1 MLNAL
6 LATLLVLASV
16 GVLLYV
22 LGLLFNAASLP
33 LGGLLER
40 QRFARYV
47 ARARRCD
54 ELLQQGHVEP
64 ALRLLRTAFYL
75 HAVSNRSLA
84 SSVANHHTGLLSRLI
99 SITSDL
105 QGGTVRL
112 LSLAK
117 TDRLLT
123 ERSELQ
129 RRYFAVKPGARSARL
144 REMQRQLR
152 VNSRELEAALEQLI
166 AEVRA
171 VRQPPRFH

>member
-6 LATLLVLASV
+6 LATVLVFVSV
-16 GVLLYV
+16 GLMLY
-22 LGLLFNAASLP
+22 LIGILFNAVSLP

-54 ELLQQGHVEP
+54 GLMQQGHTDQ
-64 ALRLLRTAFYL
+64 ALQELRAAFYL
-75 HAVSNRSLA
+75 HAVSSRALGSA
-84 SSVANHHTGLLSRLI
+84 VANHHTALLSRLI
-99 SITSDL
+99 AITSDL

-129 RRYFAVKPGARSARL
+129 RRYFALRQGAPR
-144 REMQRQLR
+144 QRVRDLQAQLR
-152 VNSRELEAALEQLI
+152 SNSRELEAALQQLI
-166 AEVRA
+166 AEVHA
-171 VRQPPRFH
+171 ARQPARYH

>member
-6 LATLLVLASV
+6 LATVLVFFSV
-16 GVLLYV
+16 GLMLYLV
-22 LGLLFNAASLP
+22 GILFNAVSLP

-40 QRFARYV
+40 QRFARSV

-54 ELLQQGHVEP
+54 RLMQEGRTDQALQELR
-64 ALRLLRTAFYL
+64 AAFYL
-75 HAVSNRSLA
+75 HVVSGRTLA
-84 SSVANHHTGLLSRLI
+84 SSVANHHTALLSRLI
-99 SITSDL
+99 AITSDL

-129 RRYFAVKPGARSARL
+129 RRYFAVRQGASRERL
-144 REMQRQLR
+144 RELQAQLHA
-152 VNSRELEAALEQLI
+152 NSRELEAALRQLV
-166 AEVRA
+166 AEVNGA
-171 VRQPPRFH
+171 RQPARYH

>member
-1 MLNAL
+1 MLNSL
-6 LATLLVLASV
+6 LATVLVFVSI
-16 GVLLYV
+16 GVLLY
-22 LGLLFNAASLP
+22 LIGLLFNAASLP

-54 ELLQQGHVEP
+54 ELIQQGHVEP
-64 ALRLLRTAFYL
+64 ALRLLRTSFYL
-75 HAVSNRSLA
+75 HAVSNRPLA

-129 RRYFAVKPGARSARL
+129 RKYFAVKQGARSTRL
-144 REMQRQLR
+144 REIQQQLR
-152 VNSRELEAALEQLI
+152 VNSRDLDTVLEQLI
-166 AEVRA
+166 TEVRA
-171 VRQPPRFH
+171 ARQPPRFH

>member
-6 LATLLVLASV
+6 LSTLLVFVSV
-16 GVLLYV
+16 GLMLY
-22 LGLLFNAASLP
+22 LIGILFDAVSLP

-54 ELLQQGHVEP
+54 GLMQQGRTDR
-64 ALRLLRTAFYL
+64 ALQELRAAFYL
-75 HAVSNRSLA
+75 HAVSSRALA
-84 SSVANHHTGLLSRLI
+84 STVANHHTALLSRLI
-99 SITSDL
+99 AITSDL
-105 QGGTVRL
+105 HGGTVRL

-129 RRYFAVKPGARSARL
+129 RRYFTVRQNGPR
-144 REMQRQLR
+144 QRVAELQAQLR
-152 VNSRELEAALEQLI
+152 ANSRELAAALQQLI
-166 AEVRA
+166 AEVHA
-171 VRQPPRFH
+171 ARQPARYH

>member
-6 LATLLVLASV
+6 LATILVFASV
-16 GVLLYV
+16 GLMLY
-22 LGLLFNAASLP
+22 LIGLLFNAASLP
-33 LGGLLER
+33 LGTLLER

-54 ELLQQGHVEP
+54 ALLQQGQVEP
-64 ALRLLRTAFYL
+64 ALRELRAAFYL
-75 HAVSNRSLA
+75 AVVSNRPLA
-84 SSVANHHTGLLSRLI
+84 SAVANHHTALLSRLI
-99 SITSDL
+99 AITSEL

-129 RRYFAVKPGARSARL
+129 RRYFAVRQGAPRERL
-144 REMQRQLR
+144 REIQAQLQT
-152 VNSRELEAALEQLI
+152 NSRDLDAALQQLI
-166 AEVRA
+166 AEVSGT
-171 VRQPPRFH
+171 RQAARYH